1 MEGEKAKGPA
11 LQRETHMDQHQIAYG
26 IKLSLVP
33 LRDALIA
40 VNTEGH
46 RKACPCAEGR
56 AGKGHERAGEP
67 QRGERRRRVETPE
80 SQPSCSSPGWSLT

>member
-26 IKLSLVP
+26 IKLSLMP
-33 LRDALIA
+33 LRDALLA

-46 RKACPCAEGR
+46 RKASPCAEGR

-67 QRGERRRRVETPE
+67 QREE
-80 SQPSCSSPGWSLT
+80 